1 MITKNTQQLAQE
13 VKKHIDADSV
23 TQGYYWEDGK
33 GCFIGCLAHGNDVQQ
48 LSVTYGLPSA
58 LARICEAIFEGLSP
72 EDAKQFFADFPD
84 AIGYDGKNLSLVRW
98 QFLEDVLRNLPPQ
111 KPEIQSV
118 IDPVIAGIGLLAK
131 GEKWNPEDA
140 AADVPVRAV
149 VVGVAYQAHAV
160 ARAAYANAPNDTEA
174 ADAYAEAA
182 DAYEAASGA
191 YAVARATADAADA
204 YEAAFAAYDVAMSV
218 AGRSWSW
225 LDGAENKRQ
234 RDVLLKLIRQAV

>member
-48 LSVTYGLPSA
+48 LSVTYGLSVG
-58 LARICEAIFEGLSP
+58 LTRICEAIFEGLSP

-84 AIGYDGKNLSLVRW
+84 AIGYDGKNLSLVLW
-98 QFLEDVLRNLPPQ
+98 QFLEDVLRNLPAQ

-131 GEKWNPEDA
+131 GEKWNHDT
-140 AADVPVRAV
+140 
-149 VVGVAYQAHAV
+149 
-160 ARAAYANAPNDTEA
+160 ARAAVFSAHVDAAVYDTARA
-174 ADAYAEAA
+174 AASASHAVDAAMAALSWAIHDHYKAYAAA
-182 DAYEAASGA
+182 QS
-191 YAVARATADAADA
+191 
-204 YEAAFAAYDVAMSV
+204 AAFAGDGEDVGTPYV
-218 AGRSWSW
+218 A
-225 LDGAENKRQ
+225 EYKRQ

>member
-33 GCFIGCLAHGNDVQQ
+33 GCFIGCLAHGNNVQQ

-58 LARICEAIFEGLSP
+58 LTRICESIFEGLSP

-84 AIGYDGKNLSLVRW
+84 AIGYDGKNLSLVLW
-98 QFLEDVLRNLPPQ
+98 QFLEDVLRNLPAQ

-140 AADVPVRAV
+140 ARAAV
-149 VVGVAYQAHAV
+149 LAAKRPAAGATAAVAA
-160 ARAAYANAPNDTEA
+160 ARAAIMVDLNRPA
-174 ADAYAEAA
+174 AAEERA
-182 DAYEAASGA
+182 AAS
-191 YAVARATADAADA
+191 YAAAARAAAARAGDG
-204 YEAAFAAYDVAMSV
+204 EDVGTPYV
-218 AGRSWSW
+218 A
-225 LDGAENKRQ
+225 EYKRQ
-234 RDVLLKLIRQAV
+234 RDVLLKLIREAV